1 MYQAEC
7 RPPIRSTTIL
17 SIRRG
22 DQVAMGGDG
31 QVSLGQTVMKGNAKK
46 VRLLY
51 NDQVLAGF
59 AGATADAFTLFERF
73 EKKLEQYQGNLS
85 RSAVE
90 LAKDWRTDKVLRRLE
105 ALMIVANHESV
116 LLVSGNGDVIEPD
129 DGLIGIGSGGM
140 YALSA
145 ARALIDTDIEARE
158 ITEKSMQIA
167 ADICIYTNSQIQF
180 EEIEI

>member
-1 MYQAEC
+1 M
-7 RPPIRSTTIL
+7 TTIL
-17 SIRRG
+17 SVRKNNR
-22 DQVAMGGDG
+22 VVMAGDG
-31 QVSLGQTVMKGNAKK
+31 QVSMGNTVTKASARKIRRTFDGK
-46 VRLLY
+46 VI
-51 NDQVLAGF
+51 AGF
-59 AGATADAFTLFERF
+59 AGSTADAFTLFEKF
-73 EKKLEQYQGNLS
+73 DEKLEQYNGRLI

-90 LAKDWRTDKVLRRLE
+90 LAKEWRTNKMLRSLE
-105 ALMIVANHESV
+105 ALLAVCSEEASLII
-116 LLVSGNGDVIEPD
+116 SGNGDVIEPD

-145 ARALIDTDIEARE
+145 ARALIDSEMEARE

>member
-1 MYQAEC
+1 M
-7 RPPIRSTTIL
+7 TTIL
-17 SIRRG
+17 SVRKNNR
-22 DQVAMGGDG
+22 VVMAGDG
-31 QVSLGQTVMKGNAKK
+31 QVSMGNTVTKASARKIRRTFDGK
-46 VRLLY
+46 VI
-51 NDQVLAGF
+51 AGF
-59 AGATADAFTLFERF
+59 AGSTADAFTLFEKF
-73 EKKLEQYQGNLS
+73 DEKLEQYNGRLI

-90 LAKDWRTDKVLRRLE
+90 LAKEWRTNKMLRSLE
-105 ALMIVANHESV
+105 ALLAVCSKEASLII
-116 LLVSGNGDVIEPD
+116 SGNGDVIEPD

-145 ARALIDTDIEARE
+145 ARALIDTEIGARE

>member
-1 MYQAEC
+1 M
-7 RPPIRSTTIL
+7 TTII
-17 SIRRG
+17 SVRKNNR
-22 DQVAMGGDG
+22 VVMAGDG
-31 QVSLGQTVMKGNAKK
+31 QVSMGNTVTKASARKIRRTFDGK
-46 VRLLY
+46 VI
-51 NDQVLAGF
+51 AGF
-59 AGATADAFTLFERF
+59 AGSTADAFTLFEKF
-73 EKKLEQYQGNLS
+73 DEKLEQYNGRLI

-90 LAKDWRTDKVLRRLE
+90 LAKEWRTNKMLRSLE
-105 ALMIVANHESV
+105 ALLAVCSEEASLII
-116 LLVSGNGDVIEPD
+116 SGNGDVIEPD

-145 ARALIDTDIEARE
+145 ARALIDLEMEARE

>member
-1 MYQAEC
+1 M
-7 RPPIRSTTIL
+7 TTIL
-17 SIRRG
+17 SVRKNNR
-22 DQVAMGGDG
+22 VVMAGDG
-31 QVSLGQTVMKGNAKK
+31 QVSMGNTVTKASARKIRRTFDGK
-46 VRLLY
+46 VI
-51 NDQVLAGF
+51 AGF
-59 AGATADAFTLFERF
+59 AGSTADAFTLFEKF
-73 EKKLEQYQGNLS
+73 DEKLEQYNGRLV

-90 LAKDWRTDKVLRRLE
+90 LAKEWRTNKMLRSLE
-105 ALMIVANHESV
+105 ALLAVCSEEASLII
-116 LLVSGNGDVIEPD
+116 SGNGDVIEPD

-145 ARALIDTDIEARE
+145 ARALIDTEIGARE

>member
-1 MYQAEC
+1 MA
-7 RPPIRSTTIL
+7 
-17 SIRRG
+17 
-22 DQVAMGGDG
+22 GDG
-31 QVSLGQTVMKGNAKK
+31 QVSMGNTVTKASARKIRRTFDGK
-46 VRLLY
+46 VI
-51 NDQVLAGF
+51 AGF
-59 AGATADAFTLFERF
+59 AGSTADAFTLFEKF
-73 EKKLEQYQGNLS
+73 DEKLEQYNGRLI

-90 LAKDWRTDKVLRRLE
+90 LAKEWRTNKMLRSLE
-105 ALMIVANHESV
+105 ALLAVCSEEASLII
-116 LLVSGNGDVIEPD
+116 SGNGDVIEPD

-145 ARALIDTDIEARE
+145 ARALIDTEMGARE

>member
-1 MYQAEC
+1 M
-7 RPPIRSTTIL
+7 TTIL
-17 SIRRG
+17 SVRKNNR
-22 DQVAMGGDG
+22 VVMAGDG
-31 QVSLGQTVMKGNAKK
+31 QVSMGNTVTKASARKIRRTFDGK
-46 VRLLY
+46 VI
-51 NDQVLAGF
+51 AGF
-59 AGATADAFTLFERF
+59 AGSTADAFTLFEKF
-73 EKKLEQYQGNLS
+73 DEKLEQYNGRLI

-90 LAKDWRTDKVLRRLE
+90 LAKEWRTNKMLRSLE
-105 ALMIVANHESV
+105 ALLAVCSEEASLII
-116 LLVSGNGDVIEPD
+116 SGNGDVIEPD

-145 ARALIDTDIEARE
+145 ARALIDTEIGARE

>member
-1 MYQAEC
+1 M
-7 RPPIRSTTIL
+7 TTIL
-17 SIRRG
+17 SVRKKNR
-22 DQVAMGGDG
+22 VVMAGDG
-31 QVSLGQTVMKGNAKK
+31 QVSMGNTVTKASARKIRRTFDGK
-46 VRLLY
+46 VI
-51 NDQVLAGF
+51 AGF
-59 AGATADAFTLFERF
+59 AGSTADAFTLFEKF
-73 EKKLEQYQGNLS
+73 DEKLEQYNGRLI

-90 LAKDWRTDKVLRRLE
+90 LAKEWRTNKMLRSLE
-105 ALMIVANHESV
+105 ALLAVCSEEASLII
-116 LLVSGNGDVIEPD
+116 SGNGDVIEPD

-145 ARALIDTDIEARE
+145 ARALIDTEIGARE

>member
-1 MYQAEC
+1 MMA
-7 RPPIRSTTIL
+7 
-17 SIRRG
+17 
-22 DQVAMGGDG
+22 GDG
-31 QVSLGQTVMKGNAKK
+31 QVSMGNTVTKASARKIRRTFDGK
-46 VRLLY
+46 VI
-51 NDQVLAGF
+51 AGF
-59 AGATADAFTLFERF
+59 AGSTADAFTLFEKF
-73 EKKLEQYQGNLS
+73 DEKLEQYNGRLI

-90 LAKDWRTDKVLRRLE
+90 LAKEWRTNKMLRSLE
-105 ALMIVANHESV
+105 ALLAVCSEEASLII
-116 LLVSGNGDVIEPD
+116 SGNGDVIEPD

-145 ARALIDTDIEARE
+145 ARALIDTDMGARE

>member
-1 MYQAEC
+1 MT
-7 RPPIRSTTIL
+7 SIL
-17 SIRRG
+17 SVRKNNR
-22 DQVAMGGDG
+22 VVMAGDG
-31 QVSLGQTVMKGNAKK
+31 QVSMGNTVTKASAKK
-46 VRLLY
+46 IRRTFDGKVI
-51 NDQVLAGF
+51 AGF
-59 AGATADAFTLFERF
+59 AGSTADAFTLFEKF
-73 EKKLEQYQGNLS
+73 DEKLEQYNGRLI

-90 LAKDWRTDKVLRRLE
+90 LAKEWRTNKMLRSLE
-105 ALMIVANHESV
+105 ALLAVCSEEASLII
-116 LLVSGNGDVIEPD
+116 SGNGDVIEPD

-145 ARALIDTDIEARE
+145 ARALIDTEIGARE

>member
-1 MYQAEC
+1 M
-7 RPPIRSTTIL
+7 TTIL
-17 SIRRG
+17 SVRKNNR
-22 DQVAMGGDG
+22 VVMAGDG
-31 QVSLGQTVMKGNAKK
+31 QVSMGNTVTKASARKIRRTFDGK
-46 VRLLY
+46 VI
-51 NDQVLAGF
+51 AGF
-59 AGATADAFTLFERF
+59 AGSTADAFTLFEKF
-73 EKKLEQYQGNLS
+73 DEKLEQYNGRLI

-90 LAKDWRTDKVLRRLE
+90 LAKEWRTNKMLRSLE
-105 ALMIVANHESV
+105 ALLAVCSEEAS
-116 LLVSGNGDVIEPD
+116 LVISGNGDVIEPD

-145 ARALIDTDIEARE
+145 ARALVDTEMGARE